1 MLLLRTKKLII
12 NGFGLNNNKLKNY
25 IMKTTIKHYLNENF
39 EQVKTITTRKLFGIT
54 IFREIKYYEYDKLDK
69 K

>member
-1 MLLLRTKKLII
+1 
-12 NGFGLNNNKLKNY
+12 
-25 IMKTTIKHYLNENF
+25 MKTTIKHYLNENF